1 MRACVKFL
9 SRLLTVDKIAHGQSI
24 SLYKK
29 TTIYTLHMGL
39 YMFGWMYAPQ
49 AAWANMQMAFPH
61 SSDTIY
67 YKSDCIVTP
76 QITERVKARRWIN
89 MATSMSKSENNITL
103 CKKYAEKFDG

>member
-1 MRACVKFL
+1 
-9 SRLLTVDKIAHGQSI
+9 
-24 SLYKK
+24 
-29 TTIYTLHMGL
+29 
-39 YMFGWMYAPQ
+39 MFGWMYAPQ

-103 CKKYAEKFDG
+103 CRNTQKSLMVRFFSVILHHKSVVI

>member
-1 MRACVKFL
+1 
-9 SRLLTVDKIAHGQSI
+9 
-24 SLYKK
+24 
-29 TTIYTLHMGL
+29 MGL

>member
-1 MRACVKFL
+1 
-9 SRLLTVDKIAHGQSI
+9 
-24 SLYKK
+24 
-29 TTIYTLHMGL
+29 
-39 YMFGWMYAPQ
+39 MFGWMYAPQ

-103 CKKYAEKFDG
+103 CKNTQKSLMVRFFSVILHHKSVVI

>member
-1 MRACVKFL
+1 
-9 SRLLTVDKIAHGQSI
+9 
-24 SLYKK
+24 
-29 TTIYTLHMGL
+29 MGL

-103 CKKYAEKFDG
+103 CRNTQKSLMVRFFSVILHHKSVVI